1 MMKQTLLS
9 RLLVGVAASFVLASA
24 ASAATFYVRAGA
36 TGANNGSDWAN
47 AWSSVSAV
55 RNASLA
61 AGDTVYVAA
70 GTYGALTVNRSGA
83 AGSPITIKRATGATH
98 GTDTGWSSGY
108 DGKVVLDGNG
118 DLCAI
123 CIGDSNQAN
132 YITVDGA
139 TRYGIVAKN
148 AYHGVRTRGP
158 SSMAHNLT
166 LRYLDIGDAGAG
178 KMQEDGIQGA
188 GNNLVLEKSYI
199 HDNDDISTHGDGIQW
214 FEGDNVTMRYNV
226 FKNNG
231 QQMMLTETA
240 WGSDYVTNLN
250 VYYNVFYNRGGAHYN
265 GISKKLC
272 PPSGQ
277 WKFYNN
283 TWDLEAASSGYEDEL
298 FSGAGSCKAMV
309 FANNAVIYSRAGSLS
324 ALTHNNNAFDNSSPY
339 GVISIPS
346 SETGAVVVG
355 DLGLT
360 NVSAADYHPTSS
372 SPLIGRGVN
381 VGLTVDFDGKPVAS
395 TPTIGAFEPG
405 TASGTQPPAPTEP
418 SAPAAPAAPTN
429 LRVTQ

>member
-1 MMKQTLLS
+1 MKKTLLS
-9 RLLVGVAASFVLASA
+9 RLLVGVAGSFVLASA
-24 ASAATFYVRAGA
+24 ASAATYYVRAGA

-47 AWSSVSAV
+47 AWSSISAV
-55 RNASLA
+55 RNANLV

-70 GTYGALTVNRSGA
+70 GNYGALTVNRSGA
-83 AGSPITIKRATGATH
+83 AGSPITIKRATAAAH

-108 DGKVVLDGNG
+108 DAKVIFDGG
-118 DLCAI
+118 DGLCAV

-132 YITVDGA
+132 YVTIDGA
-139 TRYGIVAKN
+139 TRYGMVLRN

-158 SSMAHNLT
+158 NNAAHNLT
-166 LRYLDIGDAGAG
+166 LRYLEIGDAGAYKTG
-178 KMQEDGIQGA
+178 EDGIQGM

-199 HDNDDISTHGDGIQW
+199 HDNDTPETHGDGIQW

-240 WGSDYVTNLN
+240 WGNDYVTNLN
-250 VYYNVFYNRGGAHYN
+250 IYYNVFYNRGGYHYN

-277 WKFYNN
+277 WKVYNN
-283 TWDLEAASSGYEDEL
+283 TFDLEAPTSGWEDEI

-309 FANNAVIYSRAGSLS
+309 FVNNAVVNSRAGSVGN
-324 ALTHNNNAFDNSSPY
+324 LTHNNNAYDNSSPY
-339 GVISIPS
+339 FVYGIPS
-346 SETGAVVVG
+346 ESGSVVTS

-360 NVSAADYHPTSS
+360 NVSAADYRPTTA

-381 VGLTVDFDGKPVAS
+381 VGLTVDFDGKPVPS

-405 TASGTQPPAPTEP
+405 TGSGGTTEPTPPAAT
-418 SAPAAPAAPTN
+418 SPAAPTN